1 MVCPD
6 NGAVDHV
13 GATIAFHRT
22 GQCLQHGIE
31 HTRRHPATVAAEHA
45 VPLAIFVR
53 QVSPL
58 RAGPRDP
65 HHAFKIG
72 TIILRR
78 AASTTTLRRQQRP
91 DHSPFLVCNA
101 DPLAQGRLQK
111 PALNQWI
118 GNASRI
124 AGRPCRATATF
135 TSPRSILSSGYPLVS
150 ECRNLGSYKRS
161 TLRFPKGRP
170 RLPWLTDRQ
179 ADRMR
184 RYPPHYPCCPT

>member
-1 MVCPD
+1 MMCPD
-6 NGAVDHV
+6 HRAVDHV
-13 GATIAFHRT
+13 GGCMPPRQF
-22 GQCLQHGIE
+22 GQCLEHGIE
-31 HTRRHPATVAAEHA
+31 HTGRDPSSITSEHA
-45 VPLAIFVR
+45 VPLAILIR
-53 QVSPL
+53 QMSPL

>member
-1 MVCPD
+1 MCPD
-6 NGAVDHV
+6 HCAVDHV
-13 GATIAFHRT
+13 RGGIASRQF
-22 GQCLQHGIE
+22 GQRLEHGIE
-31 HTRRHPATVAAEHA
+31 HAGRDPSPIAPEHA
-45 VPLAIFVR
+45 VPLTILVW

-58 RAGPRDP
+58 RAGSRNP
-65 HHAFKIG
+65 HHAFKIRA
-72 TIILRR
+72 IILRR
-78 AASTTTLRRQQRP
+78 AASTTMLRRQQRP
-91 DHSPFLVCNA
+91 DHFPFLVCNA
-101 DPLAQGRLQK
+101 DTLAQSCLQK

-124 AGRPCRATATF
+124 AGRSCRATATF
-135 TSPRSILSSGYPLVS
+135 TSPRSILSSGYALVS